1 MLRSALTLAVQLL
14 PAILLVLLGWG
25 FDDLPAFFANPAR
38 AAFAALLVAAALA
51 AVLLRL
57 DLNPL
62 RQGATPAGTQT
73 VQLAPLLALS
83 LALLW
88 FLPYADRRTI
98 LTLRHESWRYIGVLC
113 CVLGAAV
120 RLLALK
126 SLGPNFS
133 AYVTLQP
140 NHRLVQQGIYARI
153 RHPLYLSLLLLP
165 TGIALVFASKLAWPV
180 LALAALF
187 VIDRMRR
194 EERLLAS
201 HFAAEFENYKRRTWK
216 LIPLLF

>member
-1 MLRSALTLAVQLL
+1 MVRPAVTLAVQLL

-25 FDDLPAFFANPAR
+25 LDDLPAFFANPAR
-38 AAFAALLVAAALA
+38 AAFAALVVAAALA
-51 AVLLRL
+51 AFLLRL
-57 DLNPL
+57 DMDPL
-62 RQGATPAGTQT
+62 RRGATPAGTQT
-73 VQLAPLLALS
+73 VQLAVLLILS

-98 LTLRHESWRYIGVLC
+98 LTLRHEYWRDIGVLC
-113 CVLGAAV
+113 CVLGAAL

-140 NHRLVQQGIYARI
+140 NHRLVQHGIYARI

-165 TGIALVFASKLAWPV
+165 TGMALVFASKLALPI
-180 LALAALF
+180 LALAGMF
-187 VIDRMRR
+187 VHDRIRS
-194 EERLLAS
+194 EDRLLAS
-201 HFAAEFENYKRRTWK
+201 HFAAEFENYKRRTWR